1 VWGGK
6 CVGRRLAREK
16 ALQML
21 FQINVGHNSMEIAKM
36 TLEEA
41 DLSSKDKYFAIQ
53 LVEGTL
59 KYQDEFDQYIKKII
73 LQWDLERLANVDK
86 NVIRMALY
94 EMKYLSDIPVSV
106 SINEAIELVKVFGTE
121 DSGKFVN
128 GVLDS
133 IRKEPGFERED
144 NS

>member
-1 VWGGK
+1 M
-6 CVGRRLAREK
+6 GRRLAREK

-59 KYQDEFDQYIKKII
+59 KHQDEFDQYIKKFI